1 MSDRPRKNSNNR
13 DRNGETVKNK
23 KAFKNGSATTHRTPT
38 QAFKPGR
45 TEERPPKRPFSASPS
60 CGQQAPAGVAAD
72 EARNLW
78 SLMAGVN
85 TPLFRSQIR
94 PLRGVF
100 HGESQFGSRSCG
112 FCQNKKPPAEAG
124 GLQARIPSRV
134 PCITRA
140 RPNTRCPRTSVRGFF
155 TNVAVPFR
163 PIHTNASAV
172 SAGAGPY
179 FRGAIVKL
187 ARPWL
192 TLRTAAE

>member
-1 MSDRPRKNSNNR
+1 MKHEIYGHLRPVSTRR
-13 DRNGETVKNK
+13 
-23 KAFKNGSATTHRTPT
+23 
-38 QAFKPGR
+38 
-45 TEERPPKRPFSASPS
+45 FSAAKYGR
-60 CGQQAPAGVAAD
+60 CAAFSTV
-72 EARNLW
+72 NLT
-78 SLMAGVN
+78 SD
-85 TPLFRSQIR
+85 P
-94 PLRGVF
+94 
-100 HGESQFGSRSCG
+100 RSCG
-112 FCQNKKPPAEAG
+112 ICQNKKPPAEAG
-124 GLQARIPSRV
+124 GLRARIPSRV

-140 RPNTRCPRTSVRGFF
+140 RPKTRCPRTSVRGFF